1 MRILT
6 FSLFILILS
15 ACGEIAPPAHYETV
29 KLPVVKTFPEYD
41 YILDPY
47 HEFLS
52 EVPPMKVYAREDQ
65 LLVEYKEIQDDVGAI
80 PYVFDIKSVDTIFY
94 RDEAEL
100 ISLGRK
106 IRYTVQDTKPV
117 PAFMQKQYT
126 FEVFD
131 GFLVVDNKYI
141 YCTNKSAN
149 KAIELIDKGIISE
162 RNPYVYTMQRME
174 PLDSVAK
181 NFKTSQDMLLRWNPH
196 LKYGHTVGSQVRI
209 HWVPT
214 QMR

>member
-1 MRILT
+1 MRIIT
-6 FSLFILILS
+6 FILVMCIAS

-29 KLPVVKTFPEYD
+29 RLPVVKTFPEYD

-65 LLVEYKEIQDDVGAI
+65 LLVEYKEVHKDVGSI
-80 PYVFDIKSVDTIFY
+80 PYVFDIKSVDTVHY
-94 RDEAEL
+94 RTER
-100 ISLGRK
+100 IQK

-126 FEVFD
+126 FEVFN

-149 KAIELIDKGIISE
+149 KAVELIDKGIISE
-162 RNPYVYTMQRME
+162 RNPYIHTMSRME

-181 NFKTSQDMLLRWNPH
+181 NFKTSQDMLLKWNPH
-196 LKYGHTVGSQVRI
+196 LRYGYSIGSQVRI

-214 QMR
+214 ELR

>member
-1 MRILT
+1 MRVLT
-6 FSLFILILS
+6 FCSLIFILS

-29 KLPVVKTFPEYD
+29 ELPVVKTFPEYD
-41 YILDPY
+41 YVLDPY
-47 HEFLS
+47 HEFLD
-52 EVPPMKVYAREDQ
+52 EVPPMKVYTREDQ
-65 LLVEYKEIQDDVGAI
+65 LVVEYKEVHKDVGSI
-80 PYVFDIKSVDTIFY
+80 PYVFDIKAIDTVRY
-94 RDEAEL
+94 KAEN
-100 ISLGRK
+100 IKK
-106 IRYTVQDTKPV
+106 IRYTVQDIKPV

-126 FEVFD
+126 FEMFD

-149 KAIELIDKGIISE
+149 KVIEYIDKGIISE
-162 RNPYVYTMQRME
+162 RNPYVYTMARME

-181 NFKTSQDMLLRWNPH
+181 RFKTTQDMLLRWNPH

-214 QMR
+214 ELR